1 MTAPPIRPDTMT
13 ADTQNT
19 PDYRRLSSLSWLH
32 FLNDGAAN
40 YLPGVLPAVLIG
52 LNLSVGLAGAV
63 MTALLIGQALQP
75 ATGWLA
81 DRIGGRMLIVIGVL
95 GTSIGGALIGLA
107 PSPWTLAILLLAMGV
122 ANALFHPQAMAGAGQ
137 LGGSR
142 QGSSMALYLV
152 GGEIGRGLWPLLA
165 SLVVVHFGLR
175 HLWLLSLPAL
185 ICVPLLWRALPV
197 QPRRSATATPINWRS
212 HGAPAA
218 LLVAFSALRG
228 LTVFG
233 VTIFLPVL
241 WHQRGHSLVAGASLI
256 TVLLVVGIIGNVGGG
271 HLADRI
277 GRRPIL
283 LVSGLLGAA
292 LLSAF
297 LFSSGPWQWL
307 LLSLLGIVLF
317 ASLPL
322 TVIIG
327 QDLFPEN
334 RSFGSGLALGLSN
347 GLAALM
353 LIGLGWVS
361 DADGPAMAL
370 WVLVGALLM
379 ASVLCLWLPEKRT
392 PTSTPG

>member
-1 MTAPPIRPDTMT
+1 MTVE
-13 ADTQNT
+13 TQNT
-19 PDYRRLSSLSWLH
+19 PDYRRLSGLSWLH

-81 DRIGGRMLIVIGVL
+81 DRIGGRVLIVIGVL

-107 PSPWTLAILLLAMGV
+107 PNPWTLAILLLAMGT
-122 ANALFHPQAMAGAGQ
+122 ANALFHPQAMAAAGF

-165 SLVVVHFGLR
+165 SLVVVHFSLQQ
-175 HLWLLSLPAL
+175 LWLLSLPAL
-185 ICVPLLWRALPV
+185 ISVPLLWRRLPI

-212 HGAPAA
+212 HWAPTT

-233 VTIFLPVL
+233 AATFLPVL

-256 TVLLVVGIIGNVGGG
+256 TVLLVVGIIGNIGGG
-271 HLADRI
+271 YIADRI

-283 LVSGLLGAA
+283 LVSGVLGAA
-292 LLSAF
+292 LLAGF
-297 LFSSGPWQWL
+297 LLCSGPWQWL
-307 LLSLLGIVLF
+307 LLGLLGIALF

-347 GLAALM
+347 GFAAVM

-361 DADGPAMAL
+361 DAHGPAMTL
-370 WVLVGALLM
+370 WVLVGALLL
-379 ASVLCLWLPEKRT
+379 ASVLCLWLPEK
-392 PTSTPG
+392 PASTSAAD